1 MKKLSTLFLLLA
13 ATFANAQE
21 HKGFGVSL
29 RTGVSTFYSS
39 SQYNNSFSE
48 WVTPNY
54 GIGVFYEVPMGE
66 GYTFRPQL
74 NFLNRSFR
82 NGFSSSSLTR
92 IGYIED
98 GKANTRY
105 YFVSP
110 GFTIVHHFDKKKLKP
125 FIQFGLLTDIYLNT
139 HISYSRTVW
148 DEAKNYWSR
157 NSDFRGASITGI
169 LAGGISKRHWELMLE
184 LNPSLLSFTNEDK
197 YVRPIQKVNIHTLS
211 LIVGYRF

>member
-1 MKKLSTLFLLLA
+1 MKKLSILFLLLA
-13 ATFANAQE
+13 ATLANAQE

-54 GIGVFYEVPMGE
+54 GVGVFYEVPMSE

-82 NGFSSSSLTR
+82 YVNPVSTYYTDKGQT
-92 IGYIED
+92 
-98 GKANTRY
+98 NTRY
-105 YFVSP
+105 YFASP

-125 FIQFGLLTDIYLNT
+125 FFQFGLLADIYLNT
-139 HISYSRTVW
+139 HISASRTVW

-157 NSDFRGASITGI
+157 NDRFRGASITGI

-184 LNPSLLSFTNEDK
+184 LNPSLLSFISEDK
-197 YVRPIQKVNIHTLS
+197 DTRPFYNEKLNIHTLS

>member
-1 MKKLSTLFLLLA
+1 MKKLSILFLLLA

-82 NGFSSSSLTR
+82 YVSPVSTYYTDKGQT
-92 IGYIED
+92 
-98 GKANTRY
+98 NTRY
-105 YFVSP
+105 YFASP

-125 FIQFGLLTDIYLNT
+125 FFQFGLLTDIYINT
-139 HISYSRTVW
+139 HISSSGSERFP
-148 DEAKNYWSR
+148 AKNYWSR
-157 NSDFRGASITGI
+157 NNDFRGASITGI

-197 YVRPIQKVNIHTLS
+197 YIRPIQKVNIHTLS